1 MLNYLIRRKTVLL
14 LFCCLI
20 PMAQAQVDAPPA
32 YPRDGASKML
42 ENEQVIVW
50 NISWLKQDYPIHRH
64 RYDHTGV
71 YYSPGDRI
79 ITSTEG
85 EAREVHT
92 PAWNISFQ
100 LAGVTHTESG
110 ISDEPLRAVF
120 IQIKRQI
127 NGATASN
134 SSLPQFP
141 NDGPMDRRSN
151 ERVRVWEYNDSIAGT
166 TGNSAHYHGHD
177 AVVVWF
183 DTDNQPNVHFVASGT
198 IHNNDIPTAAVRVF
212 VFEIL

>member
-1 MLNYLIRRKTVLL
+1 MKKIA
-14 LFCCLI
+14 LFLFILAI
-20 PMAQAQVDAPPA
+20 PMAQAQVDSPPA
-32 YPRDGASKML
+32 YPRDGATKML
-42 ENEQVIVW
+42 ENEHVIVW
-50 NISWLKQDYPIHRH
+50 DISWLKQDYPIHRH

-100 LAGVTHTESG
+100 LAAVTHTESG

-120 IQIKRQI
+120 IQIKRPVA
-127 NGATASN
+127 GAIEVN
-134 SSLPQFP
+134 SSMPQFP
-141 NDGPMDRRSN
+141 NDAPLDRHSN
-151 ERVRVWEYNDSIAGT
+151 DRVRVWEYGEGFSSTASIES
-166 TGNSAHYHGHD
+166 SAHYHGHD

-183 DTDNQPNVHFVASGT
+183 DTDTQPNAHFISGGA
-198 IHNNDIPTAAVRVF
+198 IHSNDIPTTAARVF
-212 VFEIL
+212 IFEIL